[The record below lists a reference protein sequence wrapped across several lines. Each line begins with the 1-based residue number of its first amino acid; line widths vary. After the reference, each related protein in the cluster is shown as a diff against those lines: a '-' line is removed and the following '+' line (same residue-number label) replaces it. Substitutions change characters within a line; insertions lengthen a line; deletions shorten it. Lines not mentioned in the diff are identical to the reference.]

1 MENLKPSNETET
13 AILEAQKILK
23 EFNLL
28 GEITSVLND
37 KGFIIGV
44 ILRVKWNDF
53 CRLSG
58 EMDPEFVYEDGSRS
72 AIDVGDGKTDFW
84 FSKNKVRILTNT
96 NDFSSNP
103 IIKNLDKNLHT
114 IVFDPVVGIK
124 VEKIKTS

>member
-1 MENLKPSNETET
+1 MEKLKPSNETET
-13 AILEAQKILK
+13 AILEAQNILK
-23 EFNLL
+23 EFNLS
-28 GEITSVLND
+28 GEITPINTKDSD
-37 KGFIIGV
+37 TGV

-72 AIDVGDGKTDFW
+72 AIDVGDGNTDFW